1 MILKFI
7 LLGSVCLNTPDMG
20 IKCTQYIVD
29 DLIDGSRCR
38 SKAKHIGMTMKDKML
53 KLGGSIVEYKVHC
66 IAVDKKGYNVDHSFK
81 ISYNIL

>member
-7 LLGSVCLNTPDMG
+7 LLGSICVSTPESD
-20 IKCTQYIVD
+20 IKCGQYIKNN
-29 DLIDGSRCR
+29 LLNASECGF
-38 SKAKHIGMTMKDKML
+38 KAKHIGMTMKDKML